1 MAVYLNDTSSVVGA
15 VKIGTPAAPSV
26 PVVKSLSLERTRA
39 VRMLKDVL
47 SDQGLASRLEE
58 HLHSTYGSIIGS
70 PRYFEAVTRIF
81 YALRVCVSL
90 LFPMLCLSCD
100 DSNHFVLP

>member
-1 MAVYLNDTSSVVGA
+1 MMMVSLSIEGA
-15 VKIGTPAAPSV
+15 VKSATPAAPV
-26 PVVKSLSLERTRA
+26 ALVVKPLSLERTRA

-47 SDQGLASRLEE
+47 SDHGLASRLEE
-58 HLHSTYGSIIGS
+58 YLHSTYGSITGS

-90 LFPMLCLSCD
+90 CHHLFI
-100 DSNHFVLP
+100 